1 MPAPV
6 TDTLGILSDK
16 RLGEWIAQREKTTV
30 VAVADAAA
38 TLTAAQIIDSKVF
51 KQTPTAARTL
61 TTDTA
66 ALIVAAATGYAVGT
80 SFDFS
85 IINLAAATYSITLA
99 GGTGVTIVGVATVAP
114 VTSAMFRAVI
124 DSATAVSVYRLA

>member
-1 MPAPV
+1 MPLAI
-6 TDTLGILSDK
+6 TDTLGVMSDK
-16 RLGEWIAQREKTTV
+16 RLNDWIVQKEKSTV

-38 TLTAAQIIDSKVF
+38 TLTAAQIIDSKLF
-51 KQTPTAARTL
+51 TQTPTAARTL

-85 IINLAAATYSITLA
+85 IINLSAATTITVA
-99 GGTGVTIVGVATVAP
+99 GGTGVTVVGVATVP
-114 VTSAMFRAVI
+114 GVTTGTFRARI
-124 DSATAVSVYRLA
+124 DSATAVSVYRL